1 MKISEQTFDIM
12 KNFSSINS
20 AMMFREPKIL
30 KTLSLAENII
40 GIYDTEEKFPEFQFY
55 NSGPFMSI
63 VNLFGL
69 ENIDFDFTDAGLI
82 IKAGKENEVRIGYD
96 DEDMIPKIGK
106 LKKASNYKKAK
117 DFDAEFKLTAEQIN
131 KIQKAAN
138 ILGLPDMTVQIKSG
152 KGFIAI
158 SDDEDPDSN
167 SMKIKITE
175 GKGDAEVNMMV
186 KNLIILPGD
195 YTISVMDDRMTKFKH
210 KDLPLFYI
218 VAAKAV

>member
-1 MKISEQTFDIM
+1 MKISQQTFDIM
-12 KNFSSINS
+12 KNFSSINN
-20 AMMFREPKIL
+20 AMMFKEAKVL
-30 KTLSLAENII
+30 KTLGLAENII
-40 GIYDTEEKFPEFQFY
+40 GIYDTEEKFPKFQFY
-55 NSGPFMSI
+55 NSAPFMSI

-69 ENIDFDFTDAGLI
+69 DTIDFDFTDAGLI
-82 IKAGKENEVRIGYD
+82 IKSGKENEVRIGYD

-106 LKKASNYKKAK
+106 LKKASAYKQAT
-117 DFDAEFKLTAEQIN
+117 DFDAEFDLTAEQIN

-138 ILGLPDMTVQIKSG
+138 ILGLPDMQVKIKNG

-167 SMKIKITE
+167 SMKIKIDK
-175 GKGDAEVNMMV
+175 GKGTGEVNMMV

-195 YTISVMDDRMTKFKH
+195 YQISVADDRMTKFKH
-210 KDLPLFYI
+210 NDLPLFYI